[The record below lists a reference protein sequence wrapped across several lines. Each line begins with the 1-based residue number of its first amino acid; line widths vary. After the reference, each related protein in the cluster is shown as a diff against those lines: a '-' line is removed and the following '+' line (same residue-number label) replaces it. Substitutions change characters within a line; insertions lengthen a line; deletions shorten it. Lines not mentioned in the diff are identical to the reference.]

1 MLIVEDGTLP
11 VGANSYVSI
20 EEASFYHEAGVSA
33 DEWAA
38 IDPAEQER
46 LLVTATR
53 LLDATIEWRGYRSY
67 PGQALDWPRVG
78 VLQYNRY
85 VLPANTVPIDV
96 RYATA
101 ELALHL
107 KRRPAPTAPGAA
119 PVEEVKL
126 GPISVKMGQATQS
139 ASAPLTA
146 LPVEVLAL
154 IREYGSYSSGRV
166 RMARTVR

>member
-11 VGANSYVSI
+11 AGANSYVSV

-53 LLDATIEWRGYRSY
+53 LLDATVDWRGYRSY
-67 PGQALDWPRVG
+67 PDQALDWPRIG
-78 VLQYNRY
+78 VLQHSRY

-101 ELALHL
+101 ELAMHL
-107 KRRPAPTAPGAA
+107 KRRPAPATVGTA

-126 GPISVKMGQATQS
+126 GPISVKMGTATQS
-139 ASAPLTA
+139 ASSPLTT
-146 LPVEVLAL
+146 LPAEVLAL
-154 IREYGSYSSGRV
+154 IRDFGSYSSGRV